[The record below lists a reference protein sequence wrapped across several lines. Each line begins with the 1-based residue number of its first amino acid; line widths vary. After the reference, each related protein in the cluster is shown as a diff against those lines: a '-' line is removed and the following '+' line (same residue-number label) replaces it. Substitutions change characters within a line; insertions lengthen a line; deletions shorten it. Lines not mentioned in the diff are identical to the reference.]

1 MLSPC
6 PKRSS
11 EGIRKEI
18 RKRCTGMAKRGAE
31 WREGR
36 SGMEGR
42 DETEVRAGPTEEGSR
57 EHYSVEGDA
66 LPESRGRRD

>member
-1 MLSPC
+1 M
-6 PKRSS
+6 RRR
-11 EGIRKEI
+11 EVR
-18 RKRCTGMAKRGAE
+18 RRRTGKARGRAE

-57 EHYSVEGDA
+57 EHYSVESDA